1 MFIVE
6 NILMFLGVGCLCFVA
21 GFIVRYVYARIDSN
35 SIEQTSDRIIN
46 EAKILADAKTKQM
59 LIEGKEAI
67 DRERRDFDK
76 ELKEKKIEVQNSE
89 KRLLQREESLDK
101 RMDSLD
107 KRDKEFQQ
115 KEKNL
120 QLKEKTIDEKI
131 VEVETIKNEQKAV
144 LEKIS
149 GITREEAKQT
159 LMKEMLEEAKRDAVV
174 LAQRL
179 EQETRENANKKAKE
193 IISLAIQKV
202 AADHTV
208 DTTTSTV
215 QIPND
220 EIKGRI
226 IGREGRN
233 IRTFEQAT
241 GVDLI
246 IDDTP
251 EAITISAFDGVRRY
265 VAKKSLEKLIADGR
279 IHPARIEEVVQ
290 KTQKEVEDQIKEIG
304 EQAAIDSGVPNLHPE
319 IIKLLGRLKFR
330 TSYGQNQL
338 QHTLEVTWLAG
349 AIAGELGLDVAFCKK
364 AGLMHDIGKAVDH
377 EVEGTHHQISAEL
390 AKKFNESPKM
400 INAILSH
407 HEGFEEPKSAEAF
420 VIAAADAISAARP
433 GARRETIENYL
444 KRLEKLETVAKEFK
458 GVSSAY
464 AIQAGREIRVLV
476 EPENIDDKQAQVVA
490 HDIAKK
496 IEQEMD
502 YPGQIKVTVIREVRA
517 QDVAK

>member
-1 MFIVE
+1 MEIFLIPGCIAIGLIV
-6 NILMFLGVGCLCFVA
+6 
-21 GFIVRYVYARIDSN
+21 GFILRYVFAKFDANSVEQRADS
-35 SIEQTSDRIIN
+35 IIN
-46 EAKILADAKTKQM
+46 EAKVKGDAKAKEIIM
-59 LIEGKEAI
+59 EARDNAERERKEA
-67 DRERRDFDK
+67 EK
-76 ELKEKKIEVQNSE
+76 EIREKKSEIQNTE
-89 KRLLQREESLDK
+89 KRLNQREDNLDRK
-101 RMDSLD
+101 MDSLD
-107 KRDKEFQQ
+107 KKEKDLQQ
-115 KEKNL
+115 KEKNIDNR
-120 QLKEKTIDEKI
+120 EKVIEQKI
-131 VEVETIKNEQKAV
+131 AEVDQIKNEQKTI
-144 LEKIS
+144 LEKLS
-149 GITREEAKQT
+149 GLTREEAKER
-159 LMKEMLEEAKRDAVV
+159 LVKEMVDEAKRDAAI
-174 LAQRL
+174 LGQRI
-179 EQETRENANKKAKE
+179 EQETRDNANKKAKE
-193 IISLAIQKV
+193 ILSLAIQKV

-233 IRTFEQAT
+233 IKAFEQAT

-251 EAITISAFDGVRRY
+251 EAITISAFDGVRRF
-265 VAKKSLEKLIADGR
+265 VAKKALEKLIADGR

-290 KTQKEVEDQIKEIG
+290 KMQKEVEDMIKETG
-304 EQAAIDSGVPNLHPE
+304 EQAAIDSGVPGLHPE

-349 AIAGELGLDVAFCKK
+349 AIAGELGLDVTFCKK

-390 AKKFNESPKM
+390 AKKYGESPKM
-400 INAILSH
+400 INAILAH
-407 HEGFEEPKSAEAF
+407 HEGFAEPQSPEAF
-420 VIAAADAISAARP
+420 VIIAADAISAARP

-464 AIQAGREIRVLV
+464 AIQAGREVRILV
-476 EPENIDDKQAQVVA
+476 EPENIDDAQSQILA

-496 IEQEMD
+496 IENELE

-517 QDVAK
+517 QDIAK

>member
-1 MFIVE
+1 MDIILISGCIAIGFI
-6 NILMFLGVGCLCFVA
+6 A
-21 GFIVRYVYARIDSN
+21 GFILRYVFAKFDAN
-35 SIEQTSDRIIN
+35 SVEQRADNIIN
-46 EAKILADAKTKQM
+46 EAKIKGDAKAKEIIM
-59 LIEGKEAI
+59 EARDNAEKERKEAE
-67 DRERRDFDK
+67 REIK
-76 ELKEKKIEVQNSE
+76 ERKVEIQNTE
-89 KRLLQREESLDK
+89 KRLNQREDNLDRK
-101 RMDSLD
+101 MDSLD
-107 KRDKEFQQ
+107 KKEKDLQQ
-115 KEKNL
+115 KERNVEN
-120 QLKEKTIDEKI
+120 KEKNVEQKLS
-131 VEVETIKNEQKAV
+131 EVEQIKNEQKNI
-144 LEKIS
+144 LEKLS
-149 GITREEAKQT
+149 GLTREEAKER
-159 LMKEMLEEAKRDAVV
+159 LVKEMVDEAKRDAAI
-174 LAQRL
+174 LGQRI
-179 EQETRENANKKAKE
+179 EQETRENANKKARE
-193 IISLAIQKV
+193 ILSIAIQKV

-233 IRTFEQAT
+233 IKAFEQAT

-251 EAITISAFDGVRRY
+251 EAITISAFDGVRRF
-265 VAKKSLEKLIADGR
+265 VAKKALEKLIADGR

-290 KTQKEVEDQIKEIG
+290 KMQKEVEDMIKETG
-304 EQAAIDSGVPNLHPE
+304 EQAAIDSGVPGLHPE

-349 AIAGELGLDVAFCKK
+349 AIAGELGLDVTFCKK

-390 AKKFNESPKM
+390 AKKYGESPKM
-400 INAILSH
+400 VNAILAH
-407 HEGFEEPKSAEAF
+407 HEGFAEPQSPEAF
-420 VIAAADAISAARP
+420 VIIAADAISAARP

-444 KRLEKLETVAKEFK
+444 KRLEKLEAVAKEFK

-464 AIQAGREIRVLV
+464 AIQAGREVRILV
-476 EPENIDDKQAQVVA
+476 EPENIDDTQSQILA

-496 IEQEMD
+496 IENELE

-517 QDVAK
+517 QDIAK

>member
-1 MFIVE
+1 MDM
-6 NILMFLGVGCLCFVA
+6 ILISGCIA
-21 GFIVRYVYARIDSN
+21 IGFIVGFILRYVFAKFDAN
-35 SIEQTSDRIIN
+35 SVEQRADNIIN
-46 EAKILADAKTKQM
+46 EAKIKGDAKA
-59 LIEGKEAI
+59 KEIIMAAR
-67 DRERRDFDK
+67 DNADKERRDAEK
-76 ELKEKKIEVQNSE
+76 EIKERKVEIQNTE
-89 KRLLQREESLDK
+89 KRLNQREDNLDRK
-101 RMDSLD
+101 MDSLD
-107 KRDKEFQQ
+107 KKERDLQQ
-115 KEKNL
+115 KEKNIES
-120 QLKEKTIDEKI
+120 KEKTIEQKI
-131 VEVETIKNEQKAV
+131 SEVEQIKNEQKTI
-144 LEKIS
+144 LEKLS
-149 GITREEAKQT
+149 GLTREEAKER
-159 LMKEMLEEAKRDAVV
+159 LVKEMVDEAKRDAAI
-174 LAQRL
+174 LGQRI
-179 EQETRENANKKAKE
+179 EQETRDNANKKAKE
-193 IISLAIQKV
+193 ILSIAIQKV

-233 IRTFEQAT
+233 IKAFEQAT

-251 EAITISAFDGVRRY
+251 EAITISAFDGVRRF
-265 VAKKSLEKLIADGR
+265 VAKKALEKLIADGR

-290 KTQKEVEDQIKEIG
+290 KMQKEVEDMIKETG
-304 EQAAIDSGVPNLHPE
+304 EQAAIDSGVPGLHPE

-349 AIAGELGLDVAFCKK
+349 AIAGELGLDVTFCKK

-390 AKKFNESPKM
+390 AKKYGESPKM
-400 INAILSH
+400 VNAILAH
-407 HEGFEEPKSAEAF
+407 HEGFAEPQSPEAF
-420 VIAAADAISAARP
+420 VIIAADAISAARP

-444 KRLEKLETVAKEFK
+444 KRLEKLEAVAKEFK

-464 AIQAGREIRVLV
+464 AIQAGREVRILV
-476 EPENIDDKQAQVVA
+476 EPENIDDTQSQVLA

-496 IEQEMD
+496 IENELE

>member
-1 MFIVE
+1 ME
-6 NILMFLGVGCLCFVA
+6 NLFMLFGIACIGFGVG
-21 GFIVRYVYARIDSN
+21 FISRYIFARLDAN
-35 SIEQTSDRIIN
+35 SVEQRSDIILN
-46 EAKILADAKTKQM
+46 EAKARAEAQAKER
-59 LIEGKEAI
+59 LIKANDEAEKTRKETE
-67 DRERRDFDK
+67 REIR
-76 ELKEKKIEVQNSE
+76 EKKLEIQNTE
-89 KRLLQREESLDK
+89 KRLNQREENIDRK
-101 RMDSLD
+101 MDSLD
-107 KRDKEFQQ
+107 KKERDLQQ
-115 KEKNL
+115 KEKDMES
-120 QLKEKTIDEKI
+120 KEKTVEQKI
-131 VEVETIKNEQKAV
+131 SEVEQIKNEQKTI
-144 LEKIS
+144 LEKLS
-149 GITREEAKQT
+149 GLTREEAKER
-159 LMKEMLEEAKRDAVV
+159 LVKEMFDEAKRDASI
-174 LAQRL
+174 LAQRI

-193 IISLAIQKV
+193 ILSVAIQRV

-233 IRTFEQAT
+233 IKSFEQAT

-279 IHPARIEEVVQ
+279 IHPARIEEIVQ
-290 KTQKEVEDQIKEIG
+290 KMQKEVEDMIKETG
-304 EQAAIDSGVPNLHPE
+304 EQAALDSGVPGLHPE

-349 AIAGELGLDVAFCKK
+349 AIAGELGLDVTFCKK

-390 AKKFNESPKM
+390 AKKYGESPKM

-407 HEGFEEPKSAEAF
+407 HEGFAEPQSPEAF

-444 KRLEKLETVAKEFK
+444 KRLEKLETLAKEFK

-464 AIQAGREIRVLV
+464 AIQAGREIRILV
-476 EPENIDDKQAQVVA
+476 EPENIDDTHSQILA

-496 IEQEMD
+496 IENELE

-517 QDVAK
+517 QDIAK

>member
-1 MFIVE
+1 ME
-6 NILMFLGVGCLCFVA
+6 NVLMLIGIGCICFVV
-21 GFIVRYVYARIDSN
+21 GFILRYVYAKIDST
-35 SIEQTSDRIIN
+35 SVEQISDRIIN
-46 EAKILADAKTKQM
+46 EAKIRADAKTKEM
-59 LIEGKEAI
+59 LIAGKDAV
-67 DRERRDFDK
+67 DNERKEFEK
-76 ELKEKKIEVQNSE
+76 ELKEKKIEIQNSE
-89 KRLLQREESLDK
+89 KRLIQREENLDRK
-101 RMDSLD
+101 MDSLD
-107 KRDKEFQQ
+107 KKDRDFQQ

-120 QLKEKTIDEKI
+120 EIKEKTIDQKI
-131 VEVETIKNEQKAV
+131 SEVEEIKNEQKTI
-144 LEKIS
+144 LEKLS
-149 GITREEAKQT
+149 GLTREEAKQR
-159 LMKEMLEEAKRDAVV
+159 LVKEMVDEAKRDAAV
-174 LAQRL
+174 LSQKI

-193 IISLAIQKV
+193 ILSIAIQKV
-202 AADHTV
+202 AADHTT
-208 DTTTSTV
+208 DITTSTI
-215 QIPND
+215 QIPSD

-233 IRTFEQAT
+233 IRAFEQAT

-251 EAITISAFDGVRRY
+251 ESITISAFDGVRRY
-265 VAKKSLEKLIADGR
+265 IAKKALEKLIADGR

-290 KTQKEVEDQIKEIG
+290 KMQKEVEETIKETG
-304 EQAAIDSGVPNLHPE
+304 EQAAIDSGVPGLHPE

-349 AIAGELGLDVAFCKK
+349 AIAGELGLDITFCKK

-390 AKKFNESPKM
+390 AKKYGESAKM

-407 HEGFEEPKSAEAF
+407 HEGFDEPKSPEAF

-433 GARRETIENYL
+433 GARRETIETYL
-444 KRLEKLETVAKEFK
+444 KRLEKLETVAKDFK

-464 AIQAGREIRVLV
+464 AIQAGREIRILV
-476 EPENIDDKQAQVVA
+476 EPENIDDAQSQILA

-496 IEQEMD
+496 IEQELE

-517 QDVAK
+517 QDIAR

>member
-1 MFIVE
+1 MDMVLIPGCIAIGLIVG
-6 NILMFLGVGCLCFVA
+6 FLL
-21 GFIVRYVYARIDSN
+21 RYVFAKFDAN
-35 SIEQTSDRIIN
+35 SVEQRADNIIN
-46 EAKILADAKTKQM
+46 EAKVKGDAKAKEIIM
-59 LIEGKEAI
+59 EARDNAERERKEA
-67 DRERRDFDK
+67 EK
-76 ELKEKKIEVQNSE
+76 EIREKKVEIQNTE
-89 KRLLQREESLDK
+89 KRLNQREDNLDRK
-101 RMDSLD
+101 MDSLD
-107 KRDKEFQQ
+107 RKEKDLQQ
-115 KEKNL
+115 KEKNA
-120 QLKEKTIDEKI
+120 DNREKI
-131 VEVETIKNEQKAV
+131 IEQKIAEVDQIKNEQKTI
-144 LEKIS
+144 LEKLS
-149 GITREEAKQT
+149 GLTREEAKER
-159 LMKEMLEEAKRDAVV
+159 LVKEMVDEAKRDAAI
-174 LAQRL
+174 LGQRI
-179 EQETRENANKKAKE
+179 EQETRDNANKKAKE
-193 IISLAIQKV
+193 ILSLAIQKV

-233 IRTFEQAT
+233 IKAFEQAT

-251 EAITISAFDGVRRY
+251 EAITISAFDGVRRF
-265 VAKKSLEKLIADGR
+265 VAKKALEKLIADGR

-290 KTQKEVEDQIKEIG
+290 KMQKEVEEMIKETG
-304 EQAAIDSGVPNLHPE
+304 EQAAIDSGVPGLHPE

-349 AIAGELGLDVAFCKK
+349 AIAGELGLDVTFCKK

-390 AKKFNESPKM
+390 ARKYGESPKM
-400 INAILSH
+400 INAILAH
-407 HEGFEEPKSAEAF
+407 HEGFAEPQSPEAF
-420 VIAAADAISAARP
+420 VIIAADAISAARP

-464 AIQAGREIRVLV
+464 AIQAGREVRLLV
-476 EPENIDDKQAQVVA
+476 EPENIDDAQSQILA

-496 IEQEMD
+496 IENELE

-517 QDVAK
+517 QDIAK

>member
-1 MFIVE
+1 MDI
-6 NILMFLGVGCLCFVA
+6 ILISGCIA
-21 GFIVRYVYARIDSN
+21 IGFIVGFILRYVFAKFDAN
-35 SIEQTSDRIIN
+35 SVEQRADNIIN
-46 EAKILADAKTKQM
+46 EAKIKGDAKA
-59 LIEGKEAI
+59 KEIIMAARDNA
-67 DRERRDFDK
+67 DRERK
-76 ELKEKKIEVQNSE
+76 EAEKEIKERKVEIQNTE
-89 KRLLQREESLDK
+89 KRLNQREDNLDRK
-101 RMDSLD
+101 MDSLD
-107 KRDKEFQQ
+107 KKEKDLQQ
-115 KEKNL
+115 KEKNVEN
-120 QLKEKTIDEKI
+120 KEKNVEQKLS
-131 VEVETIKNEQKAV
+131 EVEQIKNEQKTI
-144 LEKIS
+144 LEKLS
-149 GITREEAKQT
+149 GLTREEAKER
-159 LMKEMLEEAKRDAVV
+159 LVKEMVDEAKRDAAI
-174 LAQRL
+174 LGQRI

-193 IISLAIQKV
+193 ILSIAIQKV

-233 IRTFEQAT
+233 IKAFEQAT

-251 EAITISAFDGVRRY
+251 EAITISAFDGVRRF
-265 VAKKSLEKLIADGR
+265 VAKKALEKLIADGR

-290 KTQKEVEDQIKEIG
+290 KMQKEVEDMIKETG
-304 EQAAIDSGVPNLHPE
+304 EQAAIDSGVPGLHPE

-349 AIAGELGLDVAFCKK
+349 AIAGELGLDVTFCKK

-390 AKKFNESPKM
+390 AKKYGESPKM
-400 INAILSH
+400 VNAILAH
-407 HEGFEEPKSAEAF
+407 HEGFAEPQSPEAF
-420 VIAAADAISAARP
+420 VIIAADAISAARP

-464 AIQAGREIRVLV
+464 AIQAGREVRILV
-476 EPENIDDKQAQVVA
+476 EPENIDDAQSQVLA

-496 IEQEMD
+496 IENELE

-517 QDVAK
+517 QDIAK

>member
-1 MFIVE
+1 ME
-6 NILMFLGVGCLCFVA
+6 NVFMLIGVGCICFVI
-21 GFIVRYVYARIDSN
+21 GFILRYVYAKIDST
-35 SIEQTSDRIIN
+35 SVEQISDRIIN
-46 EAKILADAKTKQM
+46 EAKIRADAKTKEM
-59 LIEGKEAI
+59 LIAGKDAV
-67 DRERRDFDK
+67 DHERKEFEK
-76 ELKEKKIEVQNSE
+76 ELKEKKIEMQNSE
-89 KRLLQREESLDK
+89 KRMIQREENLDRK
-101 RMDSLD
+101 MDSFD
-107 KRDKEFQQ
+107 KKERDFQQ

-120 QLKEKTIDEKI
+120 ELKEKNIDIKI
-131 VEVETIKNEQKAV
+131 SEVEQIKNEQKTI
-144 LEKIS
+144 LEKLS
-149 GITREEAKQT
+149 GLTREEAKQR
-159 LMKEMLEEAKRDAVV
+159 LVKEMLEEAKRDAAV
-174 LAQRL
+174 LSQKI
-179 EQETRENANKKAKE
+179 EQETRENANKKSKE
-193 IISLAIQKV
+193 ILSIAIQKV
-202 AADHTV
+202 AADHTA
-208 DTTTSTV
+208 DITTSTV

-233 IRTFEQAT
+233 IRAFEQAT

-265 VAKKSLEKLIADGR
+265 IAKKALEKLIADGR

-290 KTQKEVEDQIKEIG
+290 KMQKEVEETIKETG
-304 EQAAIDSGVPNLHPE
+304 EQAAIDSGVPGLHPE

-349 AIAGELGLDVAFCKK
+349 AIAGELGLDITFCKK

-390 AKKFNESPKM
+390 AKKYGESPKM

-407 HEGFEEPKSAEAF
+407 HEGFDEPKSPEAF

-433 GARRETIENYL
+433 GARRETIETYL
-444 KRLEKLETVAKEFK
+444 KRLEKLETVAKDFK

-464 AIQAGREIRVLV
+464 AIQAGREIRILV
-476 EPENIDDKQAQVVA
+476 EPENIDDAQSQILA

-496 IEQEMD
+496 IEQELE

-517 QDVAK
+517 QDIAK

>member
-1 MFIVE
+1 MDMVLIPGCIAIGLIVG
-6 NILMFLGVGCLCFVA
+6 FLL
-21 GFIVRYVYARIDSN
+21 RYVFAKFDAN
-35 SIEQTSDRIIN
+35 SVEQRADNIIN
-46 EAKILADAKTKQM
+46 EAKVKGDAKAKEIIM
-59 LIEGKEAI
+59 EARDNAERERKEA
-67 DRERRDFDK
+67 EK
-76 ELKEKKIEVQNSE
+76 EIREKKSEIQNVE
-89 KRLLQREESLDK
+89 KRLNQREDNLDRK
-101 RMDSLD
+101 MDSLD
-107 KRDKEFQQ
+107 RKEKELQQ
-115 KEKNL
+115 KEKNA
-120 QLKEKTIDEKI
+120 DNREKI
-131 VEVETIKNEQKAV
+131 IEQKIAEVEQIKNEQKTI
-144 LEKIS
+144 LEKLS
-149 GITREEAKQT
+149 GLTREEAKER
-159 LMKEMLEEAKRDAVV
+159 LVKEMVDEAKRDAAI
-174 LAQRL
+174 LGQRI
-179 EQETRENANKKAKE
+179 EQETRDNANKKAKE
-193 IISLAIQKV
+193 ILSLAIQKV

-233 IRTFEQAT
+233 IKAFEQAT

-251 EAITISAFDGVRRY
+251 EAITISAFDGVRRF
-265 VAKKSLEKLIADGR
+265 VAKKALEKLIADGR

-290 KTQKEVEDQIKEIG
+290 KMQKEVEDMIKETG
-304 EQAAIDSGVPNLHPE
+304 EQAAIDSGVPGLHPE

-349 AIAGELGLDVAFCKK
+349 AIAGELGLDVTFCKK

-390 AKKFNESPKM
+390 AKKYGESPKM
-400 INAILSH
+400 INAILAH
-407 HEGFEEPKSAEAF
+407 HEGFAEPQSPEAF
-420 VIAAADAISAARP
+420 VIIAADAISAARP

-464 AIQAGREIRVLV
+464 AIQAGREVRILV
-476 EPENIDDKQAQVVA
+476 EPENIDDAQSQILA

-496 IEQEMD
+496 IENELE

-517 QDVAK
+517 QDIAK

>member
-1 MFIVE
+1 MDIVL
-6 NILMFLGVGCLCFVA
+6 IPGCIAIGLIVGFLL
-21 GFIVRYVYARIDSN
+21 RYVFAKFDAN
-35 SIEQTSDRIIN
+35 SVEQRADNIIN
-46 EAKILADAKTKQM
+46 EAKVKGDAKAKEIIM
-59 LIEGKEAI
+59 EARDNAERERKEA
-67 DRERRDFDK
+67 EK
-76 ELKEKKIEVQNSE
+76 EIREKKSEIQNVE
-89 KRLLQREESLDK
+89 KRLNQREDNLDRK
-101 RMDSLD
+101 MDSLD
-107 KRDKEFQQ
+107 RKEKDLQQ
-115 KEKNL
+115 KEKNA
-120 QLKEKTIDEKI
+120 DNREKI
-131 VEVETIKNEQKAV
+131 IEQKIAEVEQIKNEQKTI
-144 LEKIS
+144 LEKLS
-149 GITREEAKQT
+149 GLTREEAKER
-159 LMKEMLEEAKRDAVV
+159 LVKEMVDEAKRDAAI
-174 LAQRL
+174 LGQRI
-179 EQETRENANKKAKE
+179 EQETRDNANKKAKE
-193 IISLAIQKV
+193 ILSLAIQKV

-233 IRTFEQAT
+233 IKAFEQAT

-251 EAITISAFDGVRRY
+251 EAITISAFDGVRRF
-265 VAKKSLEKLIADGR
+265 VAKKALEKLIADGR

-290 KTQKEVEDQIKEIG
+290 KMQKEVEEMIKETG
-304 EQAAIDSGVPNLHPE
+304 EQAAIDSGVPGLHPE

-349 AIAGELGLDVAFCKK
+349 AIAGELGLDVTFCKK

-390 AKKFNESPKM
+390 AKKYGESPKM
-400 INAILSH
+400 INAILAH
-407 HEGFEEPKSAEAF
+407 HEGFAEPQSPEAF
-420 VIAAADAISAARP
+420 VIIAADAISAARP

-464 AIQAGREIRVLV
+464 AIQAGREVRILV
-476 EPENIDDKQAQVVA
+476 EPENIDDAQSQILA
-490 HDIAKK
+490 HDLAKK
-496 IEQEMD
+496 IENELE

-517 QDVAK
+517 QDIAK

>member
-1 MFIVE
+1 MDI
-6 NILMFLGVGCLCFVA
+6 ILISGCIA
-21 GFIVRYVYARIDSN
+21 IGFIVGFILRYVFAKFDAN
-35 SIEQTSDRIIN
+35 SVEQRADNIIN
-46 EAKILADAKTKQM
+46 EAKIKGDAKAKEIIM
-59 LIEGKEAI
+59 EARDNAEKERKEA
-67 DRERRDFDK
+67 EK
-76 ELKEKKIEVQNSE
+76 EIREKKVEIQNTE
-89 KRLLQREESLDK
+89 KRLNQREDNLDRK
-101 RMDSLD
+101 MDSLD
-107 KRDKEFQQ
+107 KKERDLQQ
-115 KEKNL
+115 KEKNVEN
-120 QLKEKTIDEKI
+120 KEKNIEQKI
-131 VEVETIKNEQKAV
+131 AEVEQIKNEQKTI
-144 LEKIS
+144 LEKLS
-149 GITREEAKQT
+149 GLTREEAKER
-159 LMKEMLEEAKRDAVV
+159 LVKEMVDEAKRDAAI
-174 LAQRL
+174 LGQRI

-193 IISLAIQKV
+193 ILSIAIQKV

-233 IRTFEQAT
+233 IKAFEQAT

-251 EAITISAFDGVRRY
+251 EAITISAFDGVRRF
-265 VAKKSLEKLIADGR
+265 VAKKALEKLIADGR

-290 KTQKEVEDQIKEIG
+290 KMQKEVEEMIKETG
-304 EQAAIDSGVPNLHPE
+304 EQAAIDSGVPGLHPE

-349 AIAGELGLDVAFCKK
+349 AIAGELGLDVTFCKK

-390 AKKFNESPKM
+390 AKKYGESPKM
-400 INAILSH
+400 VNAILAH
-407 HEGFEEPKSAEAF
+407 HEGFAEPQSPEAF
-420 VIAAADAISAARP
+420 VIIAADAISAARP

-444 KRLEKLETVAKEFK
+444 KRLEKLEAVAKEFK

-464 AIQAGREIRVLV
+464 AIQAGREVRILV
-476 EPENIDDKQAQVVA
+476 EPENIDDTQSQILA

-496 IEQEMD
+496 IENELE

-517 QDVAK
+517 QDIAK

>member
-1 MFIVE
+1 
-6 NILMFLGVGCLCFVA
+6 
-21 GFIVRYVYARIDSN
+21 
-35 SIEQTSDRIIN
+35 
-46 EAKILADAKTKQM
+46 
-59 LIEGKEAI
+59 
-67 DRERRDFDK
+67 
-76 ELKEKKIEVQNSE
+76 
-89 KRLLQREESLDK
+89 
-101 RMDSLD
+101 
-107 KRDKEFQQ
+107 
-115 KEKNL
+115 
-120 QLKEKTIDEKI
+120 
-131 VEVETIKNEQKAV
+131 
-144 LEKIS
+144 
-149 GITREEAKQT
+149 
-159 LMKEMLEEAKRDAVV
+159 
-174 LAQRL
+174 
-179 EQETRENANKKAKE
+179 
-193 IISLAIQKV
+193 
-202 AADHTV
+202 
-208 DTTTSTV
+208 
-215 QIPND
+215 
-220 EIKGRI
+220 
-226 IGREGRN
+226 
-233 IRTFEQAT
+233 
-241 GVDLI
+241 
-246 IDDTP
+246 
-251 EAITISAFDGVRRY
+251 
-265 VAKKSLEKLIADGR
+265 
-279 IHPARIEEVVQ
+279 VQ

-407 HEGFEEPKSAEAF
+407 HEGFDEPKSAEAF